1 MEVSILKVPI
11 SLHCTHIQTIAQPK
25 KDYDVAFENKLE
37 NYYESMSNSQ
47 MTKC

>member
-11 SLHCTHIQTIAQPK
+11 SLHCTHIQTTAQPEK
-25 KDYDVAFENKLE
+25 GYDVAFEHKLE
-37 NYYESMSNSQ
+37 NYYESMFNSQ